1 MILYRAFPDNHWLL
15 ERVMLSTSILEL
27 LGTTVETAIVMWLFG
42 SLWSRWTLPFKV
54 VTPMLHFL
62 FSCAQLWGA
71 YIFLQLYKSQRQKR
85 KTKEREAVN
94 DEQKA
99 EC

>member
-1 MILYRAFPDNHWLL
+1 
-15 ERVMLSTSILEL
+15 MLSTSVLEL
-27 LGTTVETAIVMWLFG
+27 LGTVIETALVMWLFG
-42 SLWSRWTLPFKV
+42 SLRSRWTLPFKV

-85 KTKEREAVN
+85 KTKDREGVN
-94 DEQKA
+94 GKQKA
-99 EC
+99 KC